1 MTERNS
7 KLIMLTDLL
16 EDRKVKQEELDY
28 YERCLQDL
36 IVKMRMVKNEIS
48 LTETIIDIIKNEK
61 VEVIEEFIKK
71 RDESRI
77 LDL

>member
-1 MTERNS
+1 
-7 KLIMLTDLL
+7 MLTDLL